1 MSRKLSSLSLL
12 ELYKETLISSTDC
25 MRNILKKLLFLHERY
40 NRELCLLLFDV
51 DNLRSINRTHGYAT
65 GTDIL
70 LSVADILSSSL
81 RRSDVAGKY
90 KGSSFLVILPE
101 TDISGATRVVSKI
114 KKKLSCIEVRGVRPS
129 VTVGVVSFPRD
140 GVTTDQLLT
149 RLEEVVAET
158 KKTSPGS
165 TVFAPPAD
173 IRPKAVTPLE
183 LLNAFSEDRILP
195 AFQPI
200 VNLRT
205 GETFGYEVL
214 MRVKRR
220 DGVVVPAGEF
230 ITLLER
236 TSKIIMFEEKVI
248 EKALKVKVARSL
260 KGKLFIN
267 LPALIYQFT
276 SKSDLKIREI
286 YSFVLDI
293 GVCPHDVVFEIT
305 EKQTI
310 ANVERLS
317 EVTSLL
323 RALGF
328 GVALDDFGVENSS
341 IEKLL
346 RIDPDFVK
354 LNSFFLKE
362 AKPITRW
369 IVMSLRKAGYTIIME
384 NVETDEDLEF
394 VRNLRVDLAQ
404 GFRIGHPEVVEV

>member
-1 MSRKLSSLSLL
+1 MSRRLPSLSLL

-40 NRELCLLLFDV
+40 NRELCLLLLDV
-51 DNLRSINRTHGYAT
+51 DNLRSINRHHGYST
-65 GTDIL
+65 GTEIL

-101 TDISGATRVVSKI
+101 TDISGAVRVVSRIRRKM
-114 KKKLSCIEVRGVRPS
+114 SAVEVRGVRPS
-129 VTVGVVSFPRD
+129 ITIGAVSFPRD
-140 GVTTDQLLT
+140 GMTTDQLLM

-158 KKTSPGS
+158 KRTSPGS

-173 IRPKAVTPLE
+173 IRPRTVTPLE
-183 LLNAFSEDRILP
+183 LLNAFSDDRILP
-195 AFQPI
+195 AFQP
-200 VNLRT
+200 VKSLAT
-205 GETFGYEVL
+205 GEVFGYEVL
-214 MRVKRR
+214 MRVRRR
-220 DGVVVPAGEF
+220 DGTVVPAGEF

-248 EKALKVKVARSL
+248 EKALKVKVERGL

-276 SKSDLKIREI
+276 PKSDLKIGEI
-286 YSFVLDI
+286 YSLVLDL

-310 ANVERLS
+310 ADVDRLS
-317 EVTSLL
+317 EVISLL
-323 RALGF
+323 RSLGF
-328 GVALDDFGVENSS
+328 MIALDDFGVENSS

-369 IVMSLRKAGYTIIME
+369 IVMSLKKAGYSIIME
-384 NVETDEDLEF
+384 NVETEEDLEF
-394 VRNLRVDLAQ
+394 VRTLKVDLVQ
-404 GFRIGHPEVVEV
+404 GFHIGHPEVAEV